1 MRARAASGTLLIVG
15 LIGIALCACSHT
27 PVSESAAI
35 SAAQSSVDDLNRY
48 SPQPYADG
56 LAMTGVYKTNSA
68 ATVTDSM
75 GDVLTTNPAPASAW
89 VVEFSAP
96 SDGFWQSVSAM
107 AIVDTDTGVVQ
118 AVGLWKIP
126 VGRPEKP

>member
-1 MRARAASGTLLIVG
+1 MRSLVILG
-15 LIGIALCACSHT
+15 LIGLSLSACSRT
-27 PVSESAAI
+27 PVSENAAI
-35 SAAQSSVDDLNRY
+35 SSAQSAVDDLNRQ
-48 SPQPYADG
+48 SPQPYAAG
-56 LAMTGVYKTNSA
+56 LAMNGVYKTTSA
-68 ATVTDSM
+68 ATVTDSI
-75 GDVLTTNPAPASAW
+75 GDVLTTDPAPASAW

-126 VGRPEKP
+126 VGRPTKP

>member
-1 MRARAASGTLLIVG
+1 MRSLVIVG
-15 LIGIALCACSHT
+15 LLGLSLGACSHT
-27 PVSESAAI
+27 PVSENAAI
-35 SAAQSSVDDLNRY
+35 SSAQEAVDDLIWQ
-48 SPQPYADG
+48 SPQPYAPG
-56 LAMTGVYKTNSA
+56 LAMSGVYKTDSA
-68 ATVTDSM
+68 ATVTDSI
-75 GDVLTTNPAPASAW
+75 GDVLSTNPAPASAW

-126 VGRPEKP
+126 VGRPTKP